1 MNKNLL
7 SKDKEN
13 LNEKPQQQS
22 NQNKNVL
29 EKLIKLDKKNS
40 SLNLYDKKKK

>member
-1 MNKNLL
+1 MNKNLT
-7 SKDKEN
+7 SNDKEKID
-13 LNEKPQQQS
+13 EKAQQQP
-22 NQNKNVL
+22 NQNSNVL